1 MAKATTKVV
10 NGQTV
15 VDTDAFVSDEE
26 EALYRDALANP
37 DSSYMIV
44 KGVPIRIEA
53 SVTSKKE
60 FKDLM
65 SALLVGQ
72 NVSAFVDRFVDQN
85 LKFN

>member
-1 MAKATTKVV
+1 MAKAPTKVV

-37 DSSYMIV
+37 DRSYMIV
-44 KGVPIRIEA
+44 KGVPIPIEA
-53 SVTSKKE
+53 SVTSKKA

-65 SALLVGQ
+65 SALLAGQ